1 MKNSLEVPIYYK
13 QNLTIEEA
21 AVYSNIGRNKLRQ
34 LTDDEKCVFVLWV
47 GEKRL
52 IKRKQF
58 DEFIEKAY
66 SI

>member
-1 MKNSLEVPIYYK
+1 MAMKNSLEVPIYQK

-34 LTDDEKCVFVLWV
+34 LTDDEKW
-47 GEKRL
+47 L